1 LSNNFVI
8 SGDGS
13 LCYFYFLDYTFIID
27 YIKSKLPSCHSALDA
42 EFVSKE
48 INMSLDS
55 IALEAMRKELLDKFK
70 EGKIISLIQTK
81 KYKII
86 IEIKPDK
93 VLNSNDINIKRETF
107 YFHLS
112 IDPSLSEI
120 YFTESKK
127 KQKTISSPFLNLLQ
141 NQLRGGKI
149 LNIEHPNFDRILHF
163 IIKPYQKFGK
173 LQNKILVIEFM
184 GKHGNMILLKE
195 DKTIETAIKLIDF
208 NINRYRE
215 IMPGKLYIPP
225 PSQNKIDPLNINREG
240 FLNIFT
246 LSTENRDLTLRKLI
260 QNSFIGI
267 SPQSVKEVILQA
279 NLSPEKNVSETSGV
293 DLKMLWTS
301 FNKIVTN
308 IKNFNFQPSLF
319 LDPISKK
326 IKAWSI
332 IDSVQFPKY
341 HKRSFN
347 EANSCQESLF
357 TELEKEQ
364 ETLSMQNKLDQI
376 IRKNMLKIN
385 NKIKDYQKKLEEVK
399 NCEKYKISGELIKAN
414 LSGIKRGDREIT
426 AIDYYSPRQ
435 ENITIPLNDKL
446 TPLENARLYFKKY
459 RKIKDSFQII
469 LEQSKNYKLKL
480 AQLTEFQK
488 LYEQESNSLPNLLKI
503 YNNLRKLGWA
513 KKTAAPLKRLKK
525 EKNRLV
531 STKYI
536 SKEGWEIY
544 VGKNNLQNDF
554 LTFKLASG
562 NDTWLHAKNI
572 QGSHIIIKNKGT
584 KQSLPLDTLIQA
596 ANLAAYFSKAKKDN
610 KVLVDYTL
618 KKHVKKPKNAKPGM
632 VIYSHEKGLW
642 IKVDPEEIRSMKK
655 VSQK

>member
-1 LSNNFVI
+1 
-8 SGDGS
+8 
-13 LCYFYFLDYTFIID
+13 
-27 YIKSKLPSCHSALDA
+27 
-42 EFVSKE
+42 
-48 INMSLDS
+48 MSLDS
-55 IALEAMRKELLDKFK
+55 ITLEAMRKELLEKFK

-86 IEIKPDK
+86 IEVKPVK
-93 VLNSNDINIKRETF
+93 FLASNNINKKSETF
-107 YFHLS
+107 YIHISL
-112 IDPSLSEI
+112 DPSLPEI
-120 YFTESKK
+120 YFTELKNR
-127 KQKTISSPFLNLLQ
+127 QKTISSPFLTLLQ

-149 LNIEHPNFDRILHF
+149 LDIEHPHFDRILHF
-163 IIKPYQKFGK
+163 IIRPYQKFGK
-173 LQNKILVIEFM
+173 LPNKILVVEFM

-195 DKTIETAIKLIDF
+195 DKNKTIETAIKLIDF

-225 PSQNKIDPLNINREG
+225 PSQNKIDPLNINHED
-240 FLNIFT
+240 FFNIFNS
-246 LSTENRDLTLRKLI
+246 LSAENKDLTLRKLI

-267 SPQSVKEVILQA
+267 SPQSAIEVVLQA
-279 NLSPEKNVSETSGV
+279 NLSPEKNASETSAA
-293 DLKMLWTS
+293 DLEMLWTS
-301 FNKIVTN
+301 FNRIVTN
-308 IKNFNFQPSLF
+308 IKNYNFQPALF
-319 LDPISKK
+319 LDPLSKK

-341 HKRSFN
+341 HKRIFN
-347 EANSCQESLF
+347 NANSCLESLF
-357 TELEKEQ
+357 TELEKER
-364 ETLSMQNKLDQI
+364 EILSMQNKLDQI

-385 NKIKDYQKKLEEVK
+385 NKINDCQKKLEEVK

-414 LSGIKRGDREIT
+414 LPSIKRGDREIT
-426 AIDYYSPRQ
+426 TINYYSPRQ

-459 RKIKDSFQII
+459 RKTKDSFQII
-469 LEQSKNYKLKL
+469 FEQLKNHKLKL
-480 AQLTEFQK
+480 AQLTKLQK

-503 YNNLRKLGWA
+503 YNNLTKLGWA
-513 KKTAAPLKRLKK
+513 KKTTAPLKRLKK
-525 EKNRLV
+525 EKNKLV
-531 STKYI
+531 PVKYI
-536 SKEGWEIY
+536 SKDGWEIY

-572 QGSHIIIKNKGT
+572 QGSHIIIKNKGS

-618 KKHVKKPKNAKPGM
+618 KKHLKKPKNARPGM
-632 VIYSHEKGLW
+632 VIYSQEKSLW
-642 IKVDPEEIRSMKK
+642 IKIDSEEIRSMKK

>member
-1 LSNNFVI
+1 MTKDRPLSPLPL
-8 SGDGS
+8 SP
-13 LCYFYFLDYTFIID
+13 LDYTSIID
-27 YIKSKLPSCHSALDA
+27 YIKVKYIN
-42 EFVSKE
+42 KE

-55 IALEAMRKELLDKFK
+55 ITLAAMREELLDKFK

-93 VLNSNDINIKRETF
+93 PLTSNDLNKKSETF
-107 YFHLS
+107 YIHISL
-112 IDPSLSEI
+112 DPSFPEI
-120 YFTESKK
+120 YFTELENR
-127 KQKTISSPFLNLLQ
+127 QKTISSPFLTLLQ
-141 NQLRGGKI
+141 NQLKGGKI
-149 LNIEHPNFDRILHF
+149 LDIEHPNFDRILHF
-163 IIKPYQKFGK
+163 IIRPYQKFGK
-173 LQNKILVIEFM
+173 LQNKTLVVEFM

-225 PSQNKIDPLNINREG
+225 PSQNKINPLNINREG
-240 FLNIFT
+240 FFNIFNS
-246 LSTENRDLTLRKLI
+246 LSAENKDLTLRKLI
-260 QNSFIGI
+260 QDSFIGI
-267 SPQSVKEVILQA
+267 SPQSAKEVVLQA
-279 NLSPEKNVSETSGV
+279 NLSPEKNVSETSKA
-293 DLKMLWTS
+293 DLEMLWTS
-301 FNKIVTN
+301 FNRIVTN
-308 IKNFNFQPSLF
+308 IKNHNFQPALF
-319 LDPISKK
+319 LDPLSKK

-341 HKRSFN
+341 HKRTFN
-347 EANSCQESLF
+347 EANSCLESFF
-357 TELEKEQ
+357 TELEKER
-364 ETLSMQNKLDQI
+364 EILSMQNKLDQI

-385 NKIKDYQKKLEEVK
+385 NKISDCQKKLEEVK

-414 LSGIKRGDREIT
+414 LSSIKRGDREIT
-426 AIDYYSPRQ
+426 AINYYSPLL
-435 ENITIPLNDKL
+435 ENITIPLNEKL

-459 RKIKDSFQII
+459 RKTKDSFQII
-469 LEQSKNYKLKL
+469 FEQLKSHQLKL
-480 AQLTEFQK
+480 DQLTELQR
-488 LYEQESNSLPNLLKI
+488 LYEQQINSLPNLLKT
-503 YNNLRKLGWA
+503 YNNLTKLGWA
-513 KKTAAPLKRLKK
+513 KKTTAPLKKPKK

-531 STKYI
+531 PTKYI
-536 SKEGWEIY
+536 SKDGWEIY

-572 QGSHIIIKNKGT
+572 QGSHIIIKNKGS
-584 KQSLPLDTLIQA
+584 KQSLPLGTLIQA

-632 VIYSHEKGLW
+632 VIYSQEKSLW
-642 IKVDPEEIRSMKK
+642 IKIDSEEIRRMEK